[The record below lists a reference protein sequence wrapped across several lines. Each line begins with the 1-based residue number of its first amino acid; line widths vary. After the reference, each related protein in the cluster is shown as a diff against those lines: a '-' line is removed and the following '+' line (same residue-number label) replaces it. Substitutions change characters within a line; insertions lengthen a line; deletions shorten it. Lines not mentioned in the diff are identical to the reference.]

1 MGEVRYWI
9 NRVFLA
15 FGVLALIGVGLGFGY
30 VYLFGDGTL
39 HVVAPSDGALS
50 VEIDGHAVRVE
61 RGEHGKIPVKH
72 GKHHVKVRVD
82 GSDPVEFADV
92 PFRNGFSEE
101 VVPVDPDQCFVELE
115 VSDAFYG
122 AGDKLPTVRTRH
134 LGAQPFSLASST
146 YLRAKELPSSVD
158 EGSTVALLV
167 PMHCDDAQLPDAKV
181 LELLDLDKKH

>member
-1 MGEVRYWI
+1 VGEVRYWI

-15 FGVLALIGVGLGFGY
+15 FAVLALVGAGLGFGY

-39 HVVAPSDGALS
+39 HVVAPSDGGLT
-50 VEIDGHAVRVE
+50 VEVDGRSVRVGQ
-61 RGEHGKIPVKH
+61 GEHGKIPVKH
-72 GKHHVKVRVD
+72 GKHHVKVQID
-82 GSDPVEFADV
+82 GNEPLEFADV

-122 AGDKLPTVRTRH
+122 AGDKLPTVRNRH
-134 LGAQPFSLASST
+134 PAQPFALASST

-158 EGSTVALLV
+158 EGSAVALLV
-167 PMHCDDAQLPDAKV
+167 PMHCDDSKLPDAKV